1 MKTCNDRRQQQ
12 IWIERVQPT
21 RCLYILRCV
30 IHSPNRTKERKKKN
44 FVWNTDEQR
53 RKEEWRDE
61 KRRREKKVTHKY
73 AYVGSIARTASHT
86 QFQSEAYRLSLLL
99 YNALF
104 TYTHWALC
112 LSCVYAFRLF
122 FTPIFQ
128 RMKYYTWAH
137 VTSPHRS
144 LCRVRLQQ
152 ADELLLLLLLVRS
165 MLSRPIIQPTDERT

>member
-1 MKTCNDRRQQQ
+1 MQRSKATADMNRARTANT
-12 IWIERVQPT
+12 VF
-21 RCLYILRCV
+21 
-30 IHSPNRTKERKKKN
+30 IHSSVCNTQPKSNERTKEKKFRMKYGRAEKKRGVKRREEKKRKKSDAQICIRRLDCSYCFSYSIPKRSLPTLASVVQRA
-44 FVWNTDEQR
+44 FHIHALSPLSIVWE
-53 RKEEWRDE
+53 
-61 KRRREKKVTHKY
+61 
-73 AYVGSIARTASHT
+73 
-86 QFQSEAYRLSLLL
+86 
-99 YNALF
+99 
-104 TYTHWALC
+104 
-112 LSCVYAFRLF
+112 YAFRLF